1 MDSLAVRTQGA
12 CGVITAGR
20 MRDTRSACKA
30 REAREACNLGH
41 KTLATS
47 CYSPIVTSL
56 NLPIMEE
63 KT

>member
-1 MDSLAVRTQGA
+1 VRTQGA

-20 MRDTRSACKA
+20 MRDTRPACKA
-30 REAREACNLGH
+30 HERCNLSY

-47 CYSPIVTSL
+47 CYTPIVTRL
-56 NLPIMEE
+56 NLPMMEE